1 MQLEIQYALAAVV
14 GVLLGGTLA
23 WLWGRSRHLILVE
36 RMVSLQREVDQA
48 GALRLEA
55 EGLKIRVAELTKE
68 READAEK
75 LQWREEAE
83 RRFRE
88 AFQSLAG
95 QVLQSN
101 SDQFLNRAREQ
112 LNTLLVGV
120 RGDWSVQ
127 KVEMQKLVQ
136 PVETTLKALDSHVRE
151 LEQKREGAYQG
162 LGAELKNLGLAHQQ
176 MQAAA
181 IKLEQALKSPTIRGS
196 WGQIQMRRIVEMA
209 GMESHVAFEEQVT
222 GDEGRP
228 DMVVHLPHHS
238 VLPVDAKAP
247 MLSFLEA
254 MESTDPDHRRR
265 KLVAHA
271 EAVKRRIRE
280 LSQKKYWDQ
289 FERSPDFVVMFV
301 PNETCLSAA
310 FEQDPTL
317 LEFGFEQ
324 KVLLTSPVTLLAL
337 LKSVSYGWQQQQVA
351 ENSRAIAEQ
360 GRELHDRLSKF
371 VEHLRKSGI
380 GLDTAVKAYNEAVG
394 SLESRVLPAG
404 RRFKDLGAVRADIP
418 PIEPLDRQV
427 RQPGPPDDSQ
437 CEGP

>member
-23 WLWGRSRHLILVE
+23 WLWGRSRRLILVE
-36 RMVSLQREVDQA
+36 RMVSLQRELDQA

-55 EGLKIRVAELTKE
+55 EGLKIRVAELTTE

-196 WGQIQMRRIVEMA
+196 WGQIQM
-209 GMESHVAFEEQVT
+209 AFEEQVT